1 MQRVIPI
8 PGHLS
13 FPGCWHYHQ
22 AHMTLCPMM
31 SSTWLSLLSRP
42 NQVSIKALKPQ
53 MLGAQFLMMPGLI
66 FILSVENLIIHATG
80 NKLKC
85 PVIDLELDV

>member
-1 MQRVIPI
+1 
-8 PGHLS
+8 
-13 FPGCWHYHQ
+13 
-22 AHMTLCPMM
+22 MTLCPMM

-66 FILSVENLIIHATG
+66 FILSIENLIIHATG

-85 PVIDLELDV
+85 PVIGLELDVYMPF